1 MAAKKS
7 KTPANRYLRYELT
20 NSATP
25 GTETSHFIDLAR
37 DLSRVNR
44 RLYRQGRQYHVKRV
58 TVVSR
63 NTIVSPGGDAGF
75 VSVSTAPETWVT
87 QKAWQ
92 RGFNLWNRMNKEAMI
107 GSGDVKGKWS
117 DFKVYLS
124 DDHRTG
130 TVLTPKDN
138 GGNNANSGDWDYSEM
153 VSPDGTTSADTFYLH
168 LMGDHNPSGGTP
180 GSNVSIGLIKSFGDA
195 RKTVDTDQ
203 PNVQGSAVHDPLNN
217 LFDHGTV
224 VDEILTDLAGQNDDA
239 PYGTSNYPGDDG
251 NMPKPVVVQHTTL
264 GTDGKA
270 TMGGFNA
277 MCGLLE
283 LETSSPIA
291 SDVYSVLIELA
302 PGKYRGIA
310 AEVI

>member
-1 MAAKKS
+1 MAAKK
-7 KTPANRYLRYELT
+7 KMTPANRYLRYELT
-20 NSATP
+20 NSGVP
-25 GTETSHFIDLAR
+25 NTERSFFIDLAH

-44 RLYRQGRQYHVKRV
+44 RLYRQGRQYHVKRI

-63 NTIVSPGGDAGF
+63 NTLAAPGGEAGF

-92 RGFNLWNRMNKEAMI
+92 RGFNLWQQMNKEAMR
-107 GSGDVKGKWS
+107 GSGDVRGKWS

-124 DDHRTG
+124 NDHRTG
-130 TVLTPKDN
+130 DVLTPKDN

-153 VSPDGTTSADTFYLH
+153 VSPDGTTSADSFYLH
-168 LMGDHNPSGGTP
+168 LLGDHQPAGGTP
-180 GSNVSIGLIKSFGDA
+180 GANVSIGLIKSFGDA
-195 RKTVDTDQ
+195 RRTVDIDQ
-203 PNVQGSAVHDPLNN
+203 PNVQSSTVNDPLNN
-217 LFDHGTV
+217 LFDYGTV
-224 VDEILTDLAGQNDDA
+224 VDEILTDLSGQNDSS
-239 PYGTSNYPGDDG
+239 PYGTNNYVGDDA

-270 TMGGFNA
+270 TMGGFTA

-283 LETSSPIA
+283 LEVTSPIA
-291 SDVYSVLIELA
+291 SDVYSVLVELA
-302 PGKYRGIA
+302 PGKYRGVA

>member
-1 MAAKKS
+1 
-7 KTPANRYLRYELT
+7 
-20 NSATP
+20 
-25 GTETSHFIDLAR
+25 
-37 DLSRVNR
+37 
-44 RLYRQGRQYHVKRV
+44 
-58 TVVSR
+58 
-63 NTIVSPGGDAGF
+63 
-75 VSVSTAPETWVT
+75 
-87 QKAWQ
+87 
-92 RGFNLWNRMNKEAMI
+92 MNKEAMT

-124 DDHRTG
+124 NDHRTG

-153 VSPDGTTSADTFYLH
+153 VSPDGTTSADTFFLH
-168 LMGDHNPSGGTP
+168 LMGDHNPAGGTP

-203 PNVQGSAVHDPLNN
+203 PNVQGSAVNDPLNN
-217 LFDHGTV
+217 LFDYGTV
-224 VDEILTDLAGQNDDA
+224 VDEILTDLSGQNDDA

-270 TMGGFNA
+270 TMGGFSA

-302 PGKYRGIA
+302 PGKYRGVA